1 MIKLTTVSPTTDVDQ
16 FLRELAYSPYAY
28 HIDDDP
34 SDIIW
39 NPHHVPSAETMQI
52 LLNNRFAM
60 RNHATV
66 SWDLIWEMYATH
78 WDQAKREE
86 RVTAEVQRLLEQY
99 GLVDSAIFDDQD
111 ERDALITEEWTT
123 CIIDAMNRA

>member
-1 MIKLTTVSPTTDVDQ
+1 MRKLTTRSDHHEVDQ
-16 FLRELAYSPYAY
+16 FLRELAYSPYNF
-28 HIDDDP
+28 HLDDDP
-34 SDIIW
+34 TDIIW
-39 NPHHVPSAETMQI
+39 NPRHVPSTETLQLLAHNRLAMTNHETM
-52 LLNNRFAM
+52 
-60 RNHATV
+60 
-66 SWDLIWEMYATH
+66 SWDLIWEIYDGH
-78 WDQAKREE
+78 WKQAKREE